1 MTDYNEVDPV
11 DPSECVHQS
20 SMANH
25 DSLYSNPEQAAEHL
39 VAKFDRAE
47 AETHFREKGYD
58 EDRVR
63 ELVEGAVVEL
73 SKSDDTPY
81 ERIDTL
87 LLEAIERSSWWVD
100 GEFADGSADLSEAPG
115 VWRERDRV
123 PEYVR
128 EVISEVVDD
137 TSWDWAGFEWLT
149 VEEAKRLED
158 LVERRLTQ
166 PQGWS
171 IESIVRDVQREF
183 FAVEAAA
190 VDIAAG
196 ATHNVLNVAR
206 ERAYE
211 DASGSE
217 EFVYSWVGP
226 SDHRTTPVCAGTK
239 EKVEDRGGAV
249 TMPTLKQ
256 LLRETADEHEDAGEG
271 GGTPERVDV
280 WEPHARCRHTFVR
293 GARTAGGTR

>member
-1 MTDYNEVDPV
+1 MADYNEVDPEDCAQHV
-11 DPSECVHQS
+11 DQS

-25 DSLYSNPEQAAEHL
+25 DSLYSNPNQAARHL
-39 VAKFDRAE
+39 VEKYDRETAE
-47 AETHFREKGYD
+47 DHFRERGYD
-58 EDRVR
+58 EERVQA
-63 ELVEGAVVEL
+63 LVESAVVEL
-73 SKSDDTPY
+73 SKSNDTLY

-87 LLEAIERSSWWVD
+87 LLEAIEGSSWWVD

-115 VWRERDRV
+115 IWRESDRV

-128 EVISEVVDD
+128 EAISEVVDG
-137 TSWDWAGFEWLT
+137 TSWDWARFESLT
-149 VEEAKRLED
+149 IEEGKRLED

-171 IESIVRDVQREF
+171 VESIVRDVQREF
-183 FAVEAAA
+183 FTVEEAA
-190 VDIAAG
+190 VGIAAD

-206 ERAYE
+206 ERVYE
-211 DASGSE
+211 DVSGSE

-239 EKVEDRGGAV
+239 EKVGDRGGAV

-256 LLRETADEHEDAGEG
+256 LLRETAAEHEDAGEG
-271 GGTPERVDV
+271 GGTAERVDV

-293 GARTAGGTR
+293 GARTVGGTR